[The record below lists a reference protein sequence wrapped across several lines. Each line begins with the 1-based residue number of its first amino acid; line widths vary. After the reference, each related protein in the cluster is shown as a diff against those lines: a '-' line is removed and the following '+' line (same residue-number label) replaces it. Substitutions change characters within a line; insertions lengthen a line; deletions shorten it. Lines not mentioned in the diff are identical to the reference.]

1 MVNYTKERKMNT
13 QTQNHEVSQ
22 NSVCGHIASLGACQK
37 VINAIEQARENL
49 KTKFDNL
56 RADHEHMVQ
65 LALNEAEALAWETT
79 YPHLLFPT
87 LAEEKVQ
94 AVNTW
99 AVRQNAV
106 RQGHRLTALAA

>member
-1 MVNYTKERKMNT
+1 MNT
-13 QTQNHEVSQ
+13 QSNTQEVSPNQ
-22 NSVCGHIASLGACQK
+22 VCGHIATLGACQK
-37 VINAIEQARENL
+37 VIKAIEQARENL
-49 KTKFDNL
+49 KSKFNNL
-56 RADHEHMVQ
+56 REDHEHMVQ

-106 RQGHRLTALAA
+106 RHGHRLSAIAA

>member
-1 MVNYTKERKMNT
+1 MNT
-13 QTQNHEVSQ
+13 QTHNHEVSQ
-22 NSVCGHIASLGACQK
+22 NSVCGHIAAIGACQK
-37 VINAIEQARENL
+37 VLNAIEQARENL
-49 KTKFDNL
+49 KSKFNNL
-56 RADHEHMVQ
+56 REDHDHMVQ

-106 RQGHRLTALAA
+106 RHGHRLAALAA